1 MTPGTGA
8 FTSVTA
14 SGVTATGNVTGQN
27 IVATGLIYG
36 TFAGTI
42 SSSSVSPTANVAS
55 LETVATTSTNGTY
68 YPAFYSGTTGN
79 LAVQTN
85 SSLTYNPSTGA
96 LAATS
101 LTATNVAST
110 YVTPTNLSTANAVI
124 TGGSVNNTVIGDTT
138 AAAGTFTTATAATVN
153 ATTLTATNA
162 TATTLSATNFS
173 SSNVQITGGSITGIA
188 MENVTTLAATNFSTA
203 NAVVTGGSVNS
214 TPIGATTASTGA
226 FTTVTTSG
234 AATLNSANVTNG
246 LIVSGTTTA
255 TGNATFSNGATINS
269 SQAAGSDFKA
279 AGVNTTNLVWARA
292 ASAYDQVVV
301 GNTISAASLTTGSK
315 LVVNSTDSIQVPVGS
330 NAQRPGTASGTS
342 AALGQIRVNNQSNVL
357 EYYNGASWQGTG
369 TTFTVI
375 TSQQLTGDGTTTAF
389 TLNTSTT
396 TAGVV
401 ISINGVVQL
410 PSIAYTISS
419 GTTLTFSEAPA
430 ATDIIDVRTLVTTQT
445 VVGVSGPS
453 GYNGFN
459 ADNDYAYVTAGTN
472 AMVNVAA
479 WDVSGAQV
487 SMLANVSVGA
497 SATTVDTMST
507 STYRSAKYV
516 VQVTNGS
523 SYQVMEALLI
533 SNGTTATVTTYGVV
547 STGSSL
553 GTLSA
558 TQSGTNALLQ
568 FTGTAA
574 GNTVRIKK
582 DYILI

>member
-1 MTPGTGA
+1 
-8 FTSVTA
+8 
-14 SGVTATGNVTGQN
+14 
-27 IVATGLIYG
+27 
-36 TFAGTI
+36 
-42 SSSSVSPTANVAS
+42 
-55 LETVATTSTNGTY
+55 
-68 YPAFYSGTTGN
+68 
-79 LAVQTN
+79 
-85 SSLTYNPSTGA
+85 
-96 LAATS
+96 
-101 LTATNVAST
+101 
-110 YVTPTNLSTANAVI
+110 
-124 TGGSVNNTVIGDTT
+124 
-138 AAAGTFTTATAATVN
+138 
-153 ATTLTATNA
+153 
-162 TATTLSATNFS
+162 
-173 SSNVQITGGSITGIA
+173 
-188 MENVTTLAATNFSTA
+188 
-203 NAVVTGGSVNS
+203 
-214 TPIGATTASTGA
+214 
-226 FTTVTTSG
+226 
-234 AATLNSANVTNG
+234 
-246 LIVSGTTTA
+246 
-255 TGNATFSNGATINS
+255 
-269 SQAAGSDFKA
+269 
-279 AGVNTTNLVWARA
+279 
-292 ASAYDQVVV
+292 
-301 GNTISAASLTTGSK
+301 
-315 LVVNSTDSIQVPVGS
+315 
-330 NAQRPGTASGTS
+330 
-342 AALGQIRVNNQSNVL
+342 
-357 EYYNGASWQGTG
+357 
-369 TTFTVI
+369 
-375 TSQQLTGDGTTTAF
+375 
-389 TLNTSTT
+389 LNTSTT